1 MTGARATGRPSSIP
15 TMSSSGSRKTP
26 SPMSM
31 HPAFGRVR
39 LSPRWRPLDPSGRPS
54 QSIRIIW
61 NVIRTVTPV
70 TSFGRTGSCR
80 AGRRLVRRWPARPV
94 SVTKGSDLLVAAL
107 ENEGVECI
115 FAIPG
120 EENLDVLESLR
131 RSKIKLVLTRHEQA
145 AGFMAATYGRLTGRA
160 GVCLT
165 TLGPGAL
172 NLTTAAA
179 YAHLGAM
186 PMVMITGQKAIRSS
200 RQARFQIVDIVA
212 TMRPL
217 TKMAT
222 QIVAAQSIPTLVR
235 DAFRVA
241 QQERPGP
248 VHLELPEDIAADEA
262 AADVVPL
269 HVVELPVAPAAAI
282 ERATAMIMGASRPL
296 VMLGAAASRP
306 HLAEP
311 LSAFVRRCRIPFFN
325 TQMGKGA
332 VNAGSNL
339 YMGTAALSE
348 RDWVHEAI
356 DQADLIISI
365 GHDTVEKPPFLMG
378 HDGPQVIHVGATP
391 ATVEQVY
398 FPQAEIVGD
407 GGAGLAALADRLEGK
422 LPNASALLG
431 LREAILGRLA
441 ERSTDVRFPLTPQ
454 RIVHDVRAVIPA
466 DGIVALDNGMY
477 KIWFARC
484 YRTRSAN
491 TLLLDNALA
500 TMGAGLPSAMM
511 ASLLYP
517 GRRVMAVCGD
527 GGFMMNS
534 QEMETAVRLGLNLVV
549 LIVQDNAYG
558 MIRWKQAVDGF
569 ADWGLTFG
577 DPDFVAYAAAYG
589 ARGRRVTTASG
600 LAPALEEAFSAG
612 GLHLITVPIDYS

>member
-1 MTGARATGRPSSIP
+1 
-15 TMSSSGSRKTP
+15 
-26 SPMSM
+26 
-31 HPAFGRVR
+31 
-39 LSPRWRPLDPSGRPS
+39 
-54 QSIRIIW
+54 
-61 NVIRTVTPV
+61 
-70 TSFGRTGSCR
+70 
-80 AGRRLVRRWPARPV
+80 
-94 SVTKGSDLLVAAL
+94 VTKGSDLLVAAL
-107 ENEGVECI
+107 ENEGVEYI

-120 EENLDVLESLR
+120 EENLDVLDSLR

-262 AADVVPL
+262 VAEIISP
-269 HVVELPVAPAAAI
+269 HVVELAVAPAVAI
-282 ERATAMIMGASRPL
+282 ERAAAMIVGACRPL

-306 HLAEP
+306 RLAEP
-311 LSAFVRRCRIPFFN
+311 LSAFVRRCKIPFFN
-325 TQMGKGA
+325 TQMGKGS

-407 GGAGLAALADRLEGK
+407 VGASLAGLADRLEGK

-431 LREAILGRLA
+431 LRDGILARLA
-441 ERSTDVRFPLTPQ
+441 EGSTEDRFPLTPQ
-454 RIVHDVRAVIPA
+454 RIVHDVRQVIPS

-477 KIWFARC
+477 KIWFARN
-484 YRTRSAN
+484 YRTSVAN

-500 TMGAGLPSAMM
+500 TMGAGLPSAIA
-511 ASLLYP
+511 ASLIHP
-517 GRRVMAVCGD
+517 DKRVLAVCGD

-534 QEMETAVRLGLNLVV
+534 QELETAVRLKLNLVV
-549 LIVQDNAYG
+549 LVLEDHAYG
-558 MIRWKQAVDGF
+558 MIRWKQEVDRF
-569 ADWGLTFG
+569 PDFGLDFG
-577 DPDFVAYAAAYG
+577 NPDFVAYAKSYG
-589 ARGRRVTTASG
+589 AKGSRVGKVSELSTMLEAAFREG
-600 LAPALEEAFSAG
+600 GVHLVVAP
-612 GLHLITVPIDYS
+612 VDYSENMRVLVNELHSVARAG